1 MNVLFWKGV
10 FFSTALVSCFLSI
23 VMFLLAIKDVVK
35 VRVERMNGAVQF
47 MTLDN
52 LRHHGFVVLSS
63 FILLSCSF
71 ILLSFSVASDTG
83 LQVLTILTSITIVD
97 IIFSFFRRI
106 KMARLVGEHFA
117 KSIKG
122 GRRRDDPPSDP
133 SEPGKQWNPDTDGG
147 EGW

>member
-1 MNVLFWKGV
+1 M
-10 FFSTALVSCFLSI
+10 FFGTSLIASSLSTLI
-23 VMFLLAIKDVVK
+23 FLLAIKDVVK

-63 FILLSCSF
+63 LILLFCSF
-71 ILLSFSVASDTG
+71 VLLSYPVASTTG
-83 LQVLTILTSITIVD
+83 LQILTVLTSITIAD
-97 IIFSFFRRI
+97 IVFSFFRRI

-117 KSIKG
+117 SSRKG
-122 GRRRDDPPSDP
+122 GRRRDDPPADS
-133 SEPGKQWNPDTDGG
+133 DGG